1 VAWTINR
8 ERVVVLGWSAAV
20 LMQLAHPLVTAGV
33 AEHSVAVAQPR
44 MRLRRAR
51 ETIAS
56 MLALTFGPPDETARA
71 ARTINTIHDRVHGQ
85 LRAATGA
92 LPAGAPYSAHDP
104 ALLLWVHA
112 TLLDVLPR
120 AYALYV
126 GPLSAADRDR
136 FCAEGVGMAA
146 VVGIPEQDMPE
157 SAAALGTYLEGMMAG
172 GLIAVGPAA
181 RTLAREML
189 LPPLGPLIYLPTVGL
204 VPPSI
209 RRAYGLRWT
218 AGHQAAL
225 RASAWLIRR
234 LLPLVSAIVRYWT
247 AARVAMQRKEWEP
260 ERMHTLSRPKLGG
273 LTGAHDGVGQG
284 HASA

>member
-1 VAWTINR
+1 MAWTINR
-8 ERVVVLGWSAAV
+8 ERIVVLGWSAAV

-51 ETIAS
+51 ETITS
-56 MLALTFGPPDETARA
+56 MLALTFGTPDETARA
-71 ARTINTIHDRVHGQ
+71 ARTINAIHDRVHGQ

-92 LPAGAPYSAHDP
+92 LPTGTPYSAHDP

-126 GPLSAADRDR
+126 GPLTPADRDR
-136 FCAEGVGMAA
+136 FCAEGAGMAA
-146 VVGIPEQDMPE
+146 VVGIPEEDMPT
-157 SAAALGTYLEGMMAG
+157 SGAALGTYLEGIMAG
-172 GLIAVGPAA
+172 GSIAVGPAA

-204 VPPSI
+204 LPPSI

-218 AGHQAAL
+218 AGHEAAL
-225 RASAWLIRR
+225 RASAWLVRR
-234 LLPLVSAIVRYWT
+234 LLPLVPAVARYWT
-247 AARVAMQRKEWEP
+247 AARVAMDKKEREP
-260 ERMHTLSRPKLGG
+260 DRVHTPSRPKLSR
-273 LTGAHDGVGQG
+273 LTGAHDDVGQG
-284 HASA
+284 RASV

>member
-1 VAWTINR
+1 
-8 ERVVVLGWSAAV
+8 
-20 LMQLAHPLVTAGV
+20 MQLAHPLVTAGV

-51 ETIAS
+51 ETISS
-56 MLALTFGPPDETARA
+56 MLALTFGTPDQTARA
-71 ARTINTIHDRVHGQ
+71 AQTINAIHDRVHGQ
-85 LRAATGA
+85 LRAGHGA

-126 GPLSAADRDR
+126 GPLSAANRDR
-136 FCAEGVGMAA
+136 FYAEGAGMAA
-146 VVGIPEQDMPE
+146 VVGIPEEDMPTS
-157 SAAALGTYLEGMMAG
+157 SATLGTYLEGMMADG
-172 GLIAVGPAA
+172 SISVGPLA
-181 RTLAREML
+181 RALAREML

-204 VPPSI
+204 LPPSI

-218 AGHQAAL
+218 AGHEAAL

-234 LLPLVSAIVRYWT
+234 LLPLVPAVARYWT
-247 AARVAMQRKEWEP
+247 AARVAMDKKEWEP
-260 ERMHTLSRPKLGG
+260 DRVHTPSRPKLGG
-273 LTGAHDGVGQG
+273 LTGAHDDVGQG
-284 HASA
+284 YASA